1 MKILFSV
8 MFFLAAILFLNISIS
23 EQISAN
29 AQSSNNS
36 QPLIKESDF
45 LIEEYVSG
53 LKFPTTFDF
62 IDNHILVLEKDGN
75 IRLVKDGVLVDE
87 PIKKIDVSTTLE
99 EGLLGILTNE
109 NSVYIHYTTRDSDT
123 DLTSNWFYKFNWDGE
138 NLIEPILLKEIH
150 DGSYGHNSGVMEM
163 YNDQVIMVIGDLFNR
178 NGLTQNNLLGEF
190 DHTSVIMPIDPLGE
204 PLAIGIRNSFGL
216 DVDPKTG
223 FLWDTENGDVKF
235 DEINLI
241 TSNFN
246 SGWNLVQGPATEI
259 EKQTLEENT
268 NFIYND
274 PKFSW
279 ERTIGVTAIHFVTS
293 PIFNSYDDVVLVGAF
308 HNGNLYK
315 FHLNSERNGF
325 VFQNQQLMDNVLH
338 ENDDSTEIIFA
349 TGFQGITDIKEGPDG
364 NIYLLSIGDGKI
376 FKISPN
382 FNEDAVI
389 NDICRQKILEG
400 EIIKNCNLSNMD
412 LSNMDLSN
420 MDLSN
425 MDLSFSNFENSNL
438 TNTSFKNSN
447 IVNSS
452 FLNSKIL
459 ETDFSYSNLESSI
472 FLNNVLKNVNF
483 SNSNMKSSNLKNSSI
498 SDTNFHNT
506 NLEFASLSNSIIK
519 NSNFSESYLYY
530 SDFSF
535 SKIIELDFSFADLS
549 FAKFN
554 NVDASYSNF
563 SDSRLWKTQ
572 LNISNLTNTNFEN
585 SDNYFSTYLNT
596 NLQNSNFTNSR
607 FSDVDFTNSD
617 MSGSFL
623 LDVYPMNSNFE
634 NVRFDQNTKINT
646 CLNSDLTSKIIN
658 RIIRTTN
665 ANNSPFLEPLRDILI
680 SICN

>member
-45 LIEEYVSG
+45 LIEEYVYG

-412 LSNMDLSN
+412 LSNMDLS
-420 MDLSN
+420 
-425 MDLSFSNFENSNL
+425 FSNFENSNL

>member
-45 LIEEYVSG
+45 LIEEYASG

-412 LSNMDLSN
+412 LSNMDLS
-420 MDLSN
+420 
-425 MDLSFSNFENSNL
+425 FSNFENSNL

>member
-45 LIEEYVSG
+45 LIEEYASG

-420 MDLSN
+420 MDLS
-425 MDLSFSNFENSNL
+425 FSNFENSNL